1 MARYH
6 TLILGIRYRVV
17 AKYTGYLL
25 LSLGAML
32 LVPLAVS
39 VATGADERAFRFAG
53 AMAALFALGLPSLRL
68 SAPREI
74 GANEAM
80 VVLALL
86 FIGASAIVA
95 WPLAGDGLSWE
106 DALFES
112 VSAVTTT
119 GLTTL
124 VDLDTR
130 HPAFLFARAWLQW
143 YWGLVIVV
151 LAVALILQPG
161 PVAKRLVGTD
171 TGPEDLIGS
180 TRTRA
185 IRSFTVYAMLTVT
198 GICLLLLLGM
208 SPFDALLYVL
218 GAVSTGGFA
227 PYDRSL
233 AAPSGWAAQAV
244 VIALCLAAAVS
255 FATYERARLKGPRA
269 IWGDTEVRTL
279 ILAAAATTV
288 LLALTMAGSGLYDW
302 RSVVMNAP
310 LVAVSAQSTAG
321 FTTLSLA
328 GIDQGSKLVLILSMF
343 IGGDAG
349 STAGGIKIV
358 RLLVLLRLLQ
368 LVFLRARLPGHAVV
382 AVSVGGR
389 PLSHEQIQIGLGIV
403 FLHAATIVAIWSLFL
418 LNGHAPLDALFDVVS
433 AVSTTGLSV
442 GITAP
447 QLETPLKMALCAGML
462 LGRLEIVAILLLLFP
477 STWIGRKA
485 ETR

>member
-1 MARYH
+1 MASYR
-6 TLILGIRYRVV
+6 TLILGVRYRVV

-25 LSLGAML
+25 LSLGVML
-32 LVPLAVS
+32 LVPLVVS
-39 VATGADERAFRFAG
+39 VVTGAEERTFRFAV
-53 AMAALFALGLPSLRL
+53 ALLVVLAFGLPSIRL

-80 VVLALL
+80 VILALL
-86 FIGASAIVA
+86 FISASAIVA
-95 WPLAGDGLSWE
+95 WPLAGDGLAWD

-124 VDLDTR
+124 VDLESR

-151 LAVALILQPG
+151 LAVATILQPG
-161 PVAKRLVGTD
+161 PVAKRLIGTD
-171 TGPEDLIGS
+171 TAADDLIGS

-185 IRSFTVYAMLTVT
+185 IRSFTVYAGLTVI
-198 GICLLLLLGM
+198 GVFLLFLLGM
-208 SPFDALLYVL
+208 TPFDAVLYTL

-233 AAPSGWAAQAV
+233 AAPAGWPAQAV
-244 VIALCLAAAVS
+244 VIALCLATAVS
-255 FATYERARLKGPRA
+255 FAAYERARIKGLRT
-269 IWGDTEVRTL
+269 IWFDAEVRALL
-279 ILAAAATTV
+279 IAAGVTTG
-288 LLALTMAGSGLYDW
+288 LLALTMAGSGLYGW
-302 RSVVMNAP
+302 RTVVMNAP

-321 FTTLSLA
+321 FTTMSLA

-358 RLLVLLRLLQ
+358 RLLVLLRLFQ
-368 LVFLRARLPGHAVV
+368 LVFLRARLPSHAVV

-389 PLSHEQIQIGLGIV
+389 PLNHEQIQIGIGIV
-403 FLHAATIVAIWSLFL
+403 FLYALTIAAIWSIFL
-418 LNGHAPLDALFDVVS
+418 VYGHDPLDALFDVVS

-442 GITAP
+442 GVTAP

-462 LGRLEIVAILLLLFP
+462 LGRLEIVAVLLLLFP

-485 ETR
+485 ESR